1 MTPAEILK
9 SVIEQQTPR
18 IRESFSGPSYHAIQH
33 IVRRLD
39 VISQFYPNSNAD
51 SVDKIQETQEFFNF
65 GWSNALKP
73 FYADLD
79 LNEFRP
85 FPLIHDEDIS
95 WAVKTTVKPH

>member
-51 SVDKIQETQEFFNF
+51 SVDKIQETQEFFNLV
-65 GWSNALKP
+65 GQMLSNHFTLT
-73 FYADLD
+73 LT
-79 LNEFRP
+79 LMSSGHS
-85 FPLIHDEDIS
+85 L
-95 WAVKTTVKPH
+95 